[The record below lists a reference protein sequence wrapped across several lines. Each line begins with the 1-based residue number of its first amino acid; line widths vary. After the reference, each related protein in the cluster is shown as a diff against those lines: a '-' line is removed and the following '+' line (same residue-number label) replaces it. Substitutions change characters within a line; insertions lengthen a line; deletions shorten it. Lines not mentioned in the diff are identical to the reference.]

1 MKVKMVKPE
10 KKICPQKEK
19 EREVEC
25 ASEESDGVKRKGGVI
40 LALRSEKDNDG
51 EEERREKRKEN
62 GFDRKYNP
70 SPPLNMESEENNKT
84 REGARRRGED

>member
-1 MKVKMVKPE
+1 M
-10 KKICPQKEK
+10 
-19 EREVEC
+19 
-25 ASEESDGVKRKGGVI
+25 GVKRKGGEI

-70 SPPLNMESEENNKT
+70 SPPLNMENNKT